1 MDFNLLQ
8 KSKHLNIERRC
19 HVDIWRSI
27 EFDLINKIISNNEQT
42 SPYFI
47 SNKTKNTIQII

>member
-19 HVDIWRSI
+19 HVDIWWNI
-27 EFDLINKIISNNEQT
+27 EFDLINKMISNNE
-42 SPYFI
+42 
-47 SNKTKNTIQII
+47 